1 MIRKISY
8 KYAKGDVENIERICK
23 NIKEIKAGDKVYFP
37 LGTDIAGQIDDCI
50 VKSAEVKGSVI
61 TIKFSPDTDYLEDY
75 IVEYT
80 LTYYLG
86 HKDWVME
93 MNVYEENEW

>member
-8 KYAKGDVENIERICK
+8 RYSKRDVENIERICK
-23 NIKEIKAGDKVYFP
+23 KIKEIKSGDKVYFP
-37 LGTDIAGQIDDCI
+37 LKTDIAGQIDDCI

-75 IVEYT
+75 IVEYK

>member
-8 KYAKGDVENIERICK
+8 RYSKRDVENIERICK
-23 NIKEIKAGDKVYFP
+23 KIKEIKAGDKVYFP
-37 LGTDIAGQIDDCI
+37 LKTDIAGQIDDCI
-50 VKSAEVKGSVI
+50 VKSTEVKGSVI

-75 IVEYT
+75 VVEYT
-80 LTYYLG
+80 LTCYLG

>member
-8 KYAKGDVENIERICK
+8 KYAKGDIENIERICK
-23 NIKEIKAGDKVYFP
+23 KIKEIKVGDRIYFP
-37 LGTDIAGQIDDCI
+37 LKIDVAGQINDCL
-50 VKSAEVKGSVI
+50 VTSAETKGNVI
-61 TIKFSPDTDYLEDY
+61 TIKFFPDTDYLEDY

-86 HKDWVME
+86 HKDWDME
-93 MNVYEENEW
+93 INVYEENEQ

>member
-8 KYAKGDVENIERICK
+8 KYAKGDVENIEQICK
-23 NIKEIKAGDKVYFP
+23 KIKEIKVGDKVYFP
-37 LGTDIAGQIDDCI
+37 LKTDIAGQIDDCI
-50 VKSAEVKGSVI
+50 VTSAESKGSVI
-61 TIKFSPDTDYLEDY
+61 TIKFVPDTDYLEDY

-80 LTYYLG
+80 LTYYLE

>member
-8 KYAKGDVENIERICK
+8 RYSKRDVENIERICK
-23 NIKEIKAGDKVYFP
+23 KIKEIKAGDKVYFP
-37 LGTDIAGQIDDCI
+37 LKTDIAGQIDECI
-50 VKSAEVKGSVI
+50 VKSAESKGNVI